1 MFLRLLAEHRRGK
14 TYGGHPYRVIVH
26 QVITYTINDHFDG
39 RPIDVPLPDDWEPAA
54 PPDGARERVELE
66 ELFAALPDGDRR
78 AGVLHYLHGLD
89 PATIARM
96 LSTTR
101 NAVDQAL
108 FRCRARLREAYGD
121 G

>member
-1 MFLRLLAEHRRGK
+1 MRLLAEHVRGK
-14 TYGGHPYRVIVH
+14 TYGNYPYRVIVN
-26 QVITYTINDHFDG
+26 QVITYTIRDHFDR
-39 RPIDVPLPDDWEPAA
+39 RPIDAPLPGDWEPAA
-54 PPDGARERVELE
+54 PPDGAHERVELD

-89 PATIARM
+89 PETIARM
-96 LSTTR
+96 LAITR

-108 FRCRARLREAYGD
+108 FRCRLRLREAFGD